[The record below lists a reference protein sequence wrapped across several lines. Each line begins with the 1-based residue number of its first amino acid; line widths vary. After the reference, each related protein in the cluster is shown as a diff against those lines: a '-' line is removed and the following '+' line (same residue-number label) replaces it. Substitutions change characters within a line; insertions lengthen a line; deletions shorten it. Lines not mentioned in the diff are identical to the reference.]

1 MPLPLPR
8 SSRARQMIYIYRC
21 YMLGWILIAA
31 AEVEVHTP
39 NMDALI
45 DEGILLERLL
55 DYIGARLGA
64 ARSSVR
70 SVCLRHYTYKICSP
84 TRSSIQSG
92 RLAAAGPQRTKLE
105 RYDHH
110 IRLEQAF
117 ALVQVHVNPV
127 NSAVT
132 SRNYNDPVSG
142 YAGIPRNMT
151 GRVPC
156 CRIPLID

>member
-1 MPLPLPR
+1 M
-8 SSRARQMIYIYRC
+8 S

-31 AEVEVHTP
+31 AKVEVHTP

-55 DYIGARLGA
+55 GRSGARLGA

-92 RLAAAGPQRTKLE
+92 RLAAAGPQEHSWNTTTARFVSSKLSPCAGACE
-105 RYDHH
+105 
-110 IRLEQAF
+110 
-117 ALVQVHVNPV
+117 
-127 NSAVT
+127 
-132 SRNYNDPVSG
+132 SRQLGSHLPEL
-142 YAGIPRNMT
+142 R
-151 GRVPC
+151 
-156 CRIPLID
+156 